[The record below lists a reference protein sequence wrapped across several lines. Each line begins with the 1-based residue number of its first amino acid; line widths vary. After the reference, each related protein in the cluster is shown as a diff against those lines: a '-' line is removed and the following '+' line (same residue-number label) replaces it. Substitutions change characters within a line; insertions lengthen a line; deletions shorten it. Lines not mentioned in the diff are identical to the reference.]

1 METAEINRVLW
12 CVYMSNMTLLK
23 DDTFENSLSE
33 ILQVTQKTEK
43 HTILLVDDEVNNLQ
57 LLRRTLRHDYNIL
70 TASNG
75 KEALEIVEGKGDEIA
90 LIVSDQKMPEME
102 GTEFLKRVAGDY
114 PDIVKILL
122 TGHLDVD
129 AIVDSINDC
138 HLYQYIVKPFDPE
151 ELKLTIETGIQKFD
165 LMNNKTV
172 ILKDLR
178 ELFYKTIKL
187 IASALDAKDP
197 YTHGHSQRVTMYS
210 LILAKKLNLD
220 DTMLEE
226 IETAGLLHDIGK
238 IGIPQSILC
247 KPGKLTDEEFEVMK
261 SHPAQA
267 ERMLM
272 GIKKLTVV
280 SNWLR
285 CHHERWDGG
294 GYPYGLRGEE
304 IPISGRIIALADTY
318 DAMTSTRSYRQ
329 ALAHEVAIEEIKRCS
344 GTQFDPVLA
353 ELFVGCSDELKA
365 AKENPEDYYN
375 KYSYLQKMINETK

>member
-1 METAEINRVLW
+1 MYYG
-12 CVYMSNMTLLK
+12 VYMENFTILK
-23 DDTFENSLSE
+23 EDSFEESLSE
-33 ILQVTQKTEK
+33 ILQLNQRNEK
-43 HTILLVDDEVNNLQ
+43 HTILIVDDEVNNLQ

-102 GTEFLKRVAGDY
+102 GTEFLKRVAGEY

-151 ELKLTIETGIQKFD
+151 ELKMTIDSGIKKFD
-165 LMNNKTV
+165 LVNNKTV

-197 YTHGHSQRVTMYS
+197 YTHGHSLRVTMYS
-210 LILAKKLNLD
+210 LILAKSLNLD
-220 DTMLEE
+220 DTTLEE

-238 IGIPQSILC
+238 IGIPQKILC
-247 KPGKLTDEEFEVMK
+247 KPDKLTDEEYELMK
-261 SHPAQA
+261 SHPARA
-267 ERMLM
+267 EKMLM

-285 CHHERWDGG
+285 CHHERWDGK
-294 GYPYGLRGEE
+294 GYPYGLKGEE

-318 DAMTSTRSYRQ
+318 DAMTSTRSYRK
-329 ALAHEVAIEEIKRCS
+329 ALEHEVAIEEIKRCA

-353 ELFVGCSDELKA
+353 DLFVKCSDEIKA
-365 AKENPEDYYN
+365 AKEDPETYYP
-375 KYSYLQKMINETK
+375 KYSYLQKQIYETR

>member
-1 METAEINRVLW
+1 MYYG
-12 CVYMSNMTLLK
+12 VYMENFTILK
-23 DDTFENSLSE
+23 EDSFEESLSE
-33 ILQVTQKTEK
+33 ILQLNQRNEK
-43 HTILLVDDEVNNLQ
+43 HTILIVDDEVNNLQ

-102 GTEFLKRVAGDY
+102 GTEFLKRVAGEY

-151 ELKLTIETGIQKFD
+151 ELKMTIDSGIKKFD
-165 LMNNKTV
+165 LVNNKTV

-197 YTHGHSQRVTMYS
+197 YTHGHSLRVTMYS
-210 LILAKKLNLD
+210 LILAKSLNLD
-220 DTMLEE
+220 DTTLEE

-238 IGIPQSILC
+238 IGIPQKILC
-247 KPGKLTDEEFEVMK
+247 KPDKLTDEEYELMK
-261 SHPAQA
+261 SHPARA
-267 ERMLM
+267 EKMLM

-285 CHHERWDGG
+285 CHHERWDGK
-294 GYPYGLRGEE
+294 GYPYGLKGEE

-318 DAMTSTRSYRQ
+318 DAMTSTRSYRK
-329 ALAHEVAIEEIKRCS
+329 ALDHEVAIEEIKRCA

-353 ELFVGCSDELKA
+353 DLFVKCSDEIKA
-365 AKENPEDYYN
+365 AKEDPETYYP
-375 KYSYLQKMINETK
+375 KYSYLQKQIYETR